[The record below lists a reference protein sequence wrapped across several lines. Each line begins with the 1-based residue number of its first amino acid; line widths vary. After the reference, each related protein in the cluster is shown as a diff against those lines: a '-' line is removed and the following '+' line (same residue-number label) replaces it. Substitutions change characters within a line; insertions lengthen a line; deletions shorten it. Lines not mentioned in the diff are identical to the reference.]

1 MLFLVL
7 DYINSFDIII
17 VTMSNIDTE
26 GIGDMNVVIM
36 VTNSVGK
43 DEDGRLLEII
53 KPKLS
58 ETIENKLPS
67 LADESQITNVED
79 LEVEVIQ
86 EVLVDVVNSTV
97 KTETGINGI
106 TKLQKPKLSNSSMIK
121 IVGIQDK
128 RPTSQISLSKP
139 LQTKTS
145 YTTFEPDNKQNQ
157 NRAPRKQTLGGVA
170 GYNQV

>member
-1 MLFLVL
+1 
-7 DYINSFDIII
+7 
-17 VTMSNIDTE
+17 MSRGNVDTE
-26 GIGDMNVVIM
+26 GVGDKNVLIV
-36 VTNSVGK
+36 VTNSEGK
-43 DEDGRLLEII
+43 DEDGRLQEII

-58 ETIENKLPS
+58 ETIENELSS
-67 LADESQITNVED
+67 LADESQIKNVGD
-79 LEVEVIQ
+79 LEDEVIQ

-97 KTETGINGI
+97 KTETGSNGI

>member
-1 MLFLVL
+1 MTE
-7 DYINSFDIII
+7 Y
-17 VTMSNIDTE
+17 TDT
-26 GIGDMNVVIM
+26 N
-36 VTNSVGK
+36 
-43 DEDGRLLEII
+43 
-53 KPKLS
+53 
-58 ETIENKLPS
+58 
-67 LADESQITNVED
+67 
-79 LEVEVIQ
+79 
-86 EVLVDVVNSTV
+86 V

-106 TKLQKPKLSNSSMIK
+106 TELQKPKLSNSSMIK

>member
-1 MLFLVL
+1 MDRKSFVESFPG
-7 DYINSFDIII
+7 DINRELLTSYH
-17 VTMSNIDTE
+17 
-26 GIGDMNVVIM
+26 
-36 VTNSVGK
+36 
-43 DEDGRLLEII
+43 GRLQEII

-128 RPTSQISLSKP
+128 RTTSQISLSKP

-145 YTTFEPDNKQNQ
+145 YTTFDMPSPYHIDT
-157 NRAPRKQTLGGVA
+157 APRRLGSATLWTL
-170 GYNQV
+170 